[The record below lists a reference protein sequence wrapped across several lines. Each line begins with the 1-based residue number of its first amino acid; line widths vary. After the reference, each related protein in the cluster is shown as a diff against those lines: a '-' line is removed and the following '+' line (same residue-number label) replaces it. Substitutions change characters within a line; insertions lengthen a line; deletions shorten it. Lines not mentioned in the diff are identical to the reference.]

1 MYEQLKDQA
10 KRKLVDL
17 ILIFERMSADR
28 AAEATLLKSGDLS
41 TTGDKMRKH
50 YYFAQMAVCDGC
62 AKLMETARS
71 MLDA

>member
-28 AAEATLLKSGDLS
+28 AAEATLIR
-41 TTGDKMRKH
+41 TGDFATAGDSMKKH
-50 YYFAQMAVCDGC
+50 YYFAQMAICDGC
-62 AKLMETARS
+62 AKLMESARS